1 MGAAPRTINSLLL
14 GVTSALGLGSD
25 LSLGRLLRDW
35 PNVVGRELSAAAK
48 IESLEGGK
56 LVLVTEKAV
65 WNFELSLRRGRIK
78 ELVNGYFKE
87 EKVKE
92 VHVKLRRPNAR

>member
-1 MGAAPRTINSLLL
+1 MDAAPRAINSLLL

-25 LSLGRLLRDW
+25 LSVGRLLRDW
-35 PNVVGRELSAAAK
+35 PDVVGRETAAAAR
-48 IESLEGGK
+48 IESLEDGK
-56 LVLVTEKAV
+56 LVLITEKAV
-65 WNFELSLRRGRIK
+65 WNFEITLRRENIK
-78 ELVNGYFKE
+78 ELVNGYFRE

>member
-1 MGAAPRTINSLLL
+1 MAAGPRTINSLLL
-14 GVTSALGLGSD
+14 SVTSALGLGSD

-35 PNVVGRELSAAAK
+35 PDVVGRETAVAAK
-48 IESLEGGK
+48 IEGLEDGK
-56 LVLVTEKAV
+56 LVIVTEKAV
-65 WNFELSLRRGRIK
+65 WNFEITLRRERIK

-92 VHVKLRRPNAR
+92 VLVKLRRPNAR